1 MELNKIEILL
11 ALYGYCITLD
21 YTRAMSSTNAINM
34 STDETIL
41 TEMSHV
47 SVSQV
52 VFRNIEATLREH
64 TINVI
69 KKLSEIYKFDAEE
82 AMSHLSW
89 DIKPLD
95 KPTRTSR
102 KKTSSKDGETKP
114 KKEKVKRAIPAIP
127 LPWCGSVVEEWCQA
141 IKSNHGLYT
150 QCTNARAE
158 DKTMCKTCE
167 KKASTTTSGTTKYG
181 VVTDRDGAFF
191 THKVTPY
198 TSVMKKQNIT
208 KEVAIAEAGKFGW
221 TIPES
226 AFEELGGKRGRPKKD
241 TSDTSSEDKSK
252 SPGKRGRPKK
262 EKPLASAS
270 AADDMLASVIAQAG
284 NLPISDDAS
293 KISGT
298 SGDAGASPKKKK
310 VLTDEQKA
318 KMAEG
323 RARKAAEK
331 AEQKRIEAAA
341 EAQAIRKNVVE
352 VAAAVAVPPSHVSA
366 PGAFPVADIE
376 LSQEDVSS
384 SEGEDEDEEQTDAFM
399 DDTQSNNIS
408 SHSDEENS
416 ESEESSDDEDE
427 VELEVKVIGGKSYN
441 IDMKT
446 NNVYIVDKE
455 GNAELYGVYDPKKN
469 KVIKNK
475 H

>member
-1 MELNKIEILL
+1 
-11 ALYGYCITLD
+11 
-21 YTRAMSSTNAINM
+21 MSSTNTTTM

-89 DIKPLD
+89 DIKPLE
-95 KPTRTSR
+95 KPKSSR
-102 KKTSSKDGETKP
+102 KKASSDDGEAKP
-114 KKEKVKRAIPAIP
+114 KKEKVKRVIPAIP
-127 LPWCGSVVEEWCQA
+127 LPWCGSGVEEWCQA
-141 IKSNHGLYT
+141 IKSNHGLFT

-158 DKTMCKTCE
+158 GKTMCKTCE
-167 KKASTTTSGTTKYG
+167 KAASTTTSGSPKYG
-181 VVTDRDGAFF
+181 FVSERDGASF

-208 KEVAIAEAGKFGW
+208 KEAAIAEAEKFGW
-221 TIPES
+221 TISEGV
-226 AFEELGGKRGRPKKD
+226 FEELGGKRGRPKKD
-241 TSDTSSEDKSK
+241 SSDTSSDDKSK
-252 SPGKRGRPKK
+252 SPSKRGRPKK

-284 NLPISDDAS
+284 NLSISDDAS
-293 KISGT
+293 KSSGT

-341 EAQAIRKNVVE
+341 EAEAIRKSAEAAIPDNS
-352 VAAAVAVPPSHVSA
+352 AAAAEAEVF
-366 PGAFPVADIE
+366 GME
-376 LSQEDVSS
+376 LSQEEISSLDDIDETHATEMS
-384 SEGEDEDEEQTDAFM
+384 SES
-399 DDTQSNNIS
+399 DDDDQN
-408 SHSDEENS
+408 ES
-416 ESEESSDDEDE
+416 EEESSDNDDGL
-427 VELEVKVIGGKSYN
+427 ELVVKVIGGKKYN
-441 IDMKT
+441 VDVNT
-446 NNVYIVDKE
+446 NNVYTVDE
-455 GNAELYGVYDPKKN
+455 DGNGQLYGVYDPKKN

>member
-1 MELNKIEILL
+1 
-11 ALYGYCITLD
+11 
-21 YTRAMSSTNAINM
+21 MSSTNTTM

-102 KKTSSKDGETKP
+102 KKTSSEEGETKP

-127 LPWCGSVVEEWCQA
+127 LPWCGSAVEEWCQA
-141 IKSNHGLYT
+141 IKSNHGLFT

-167 KKASTTTSGTTKYG
+167 KAASTTTSGSPKYG
-181 VVTDRDGAFF
+181 FVSERDGASF
-191 THKVTPY
+191 THKVTLY

-208 KEVAIAEAGKFGW
+208 KEVAIAEAEKFGW

-252 SPGKRGRPKK
+252 SPSKRGRPKK

-284 NLPISDDAS
+284 NLSISDDAS
-293 KISGT
+293 KNSGT
-298 SGDAGASPKKKK
+298 SGDAGASPKKR

-331 AEQKRIEAAA
+331 AEQKRLEAAA
-341 EAQAIRKNVVE
+341 EAEAIRKSAE
-352 VAAAVAVPPSHVSA
+352 AEAIRKSAEAAAAAVEFS
-366 PGAFPVADIE
+366 GME
-376 LSQEDVSS
+376 LSQEEISS
-384 SEGEDEDEEQTDAFM
+384 LDDEDIHIDETEM
-399 DDTQSNNIS
+399 SNN
-408 SHSDEENS
+408 SDDEVQS
-416 ESEESSDDEDE
+416 ESEESSDKQDDDDGI
-427 VELEVKVIGGKSYN
+427 ELVVKVIGGKKYN
-441 IDMKT
+441 INMNN
-446 NNVYIVDKE
+446 NNVYTINEDGDGV
-455 GNAELYGVYDPKKN
+455 LYGVYDPKKN